1 MLALMFSALVAATPP
16 ATAPA
21 AKPAI
26 KILATGGTIAG
37 AQSNAQS
44 YGYKSGSFSVD
55 DLIGAVPQLK
65 EIATLSG
72 EQVANIGSQDM
83 NDQIW
88 LKLARRVNEVLAAKD
103 VAGVVIMH
111 GTDTMEE
118 TAFFLDLVVKSE
130 KPVVMVGSMRPAT
143 AVSAD
148 GPGNLY
154 NAVAVAAS
162 PGARGRGVLV
172 ALNDEVHAARN
183 VTKTDTTSVET
194 FKSLNRGPQGL
205 VHTGQIAWFQP
216 TDRKHTTRSEFA
228 GKLPAEL
235 PRVDIIFAHA
245 NMSPSLIDA
254 AVKGGAKGLVVAGDG
269 PLRDQLRAQAERL
282 MPGRYRQIQVSSER
296 MPDLYRAADVF
307 LHLSKDE
314 SFGNVYV
321 EALACGLPVVAYDL
335 PRTRWI
341 VGDAGMLCPSEDSGE
356 LARVISTA
364 LNAGTD
370 LSDRSVARASL
381 FNWQEIARQYRT
393 FFAQVVEAHPRRLA

>member
-1 MLALMFSALVAATPP
+1 MRILFALSGLHRVNRGAEVAFLAVAEELAKAGDDVTLIGSGPEIPGRPYRYVQVAAVPRERFERFPKVPALRGDTAWEDLTFSAGLLRAYRPEDFDVTVTCAYPFTNWALRRPVIGGHRPPHVFVTQNGDWPAYSDDAEYSFFGCEGLVCINPDYEKRNRSRYRCALIPNGVDTSRFRPGNRDRAAFDLELETP
-16 ATAPA
+16 T
-21 AKPAI
+21 
-26 KILATGGTIAG
+26 
-37 AQSNAQS
+37 
-44 YGYKSGSFSVD
+44 
-55 DLIGAVPQLK
+55 
-65 EIATLSG
+65 
-72 EQVANIGSQDM
+72 
-83 NDQIW
+83 
-88 LKLARRVNEVLAAKD
+88 
-103 VAGVVIMH
+103 VIMVSAMIPSKNVAS
-111 GTDTMEE
+111 GVD
-118 TAFFLDLVVKSE
+118 
-130 KPVVMVGSMRPAT
+130 
-143 AVSAD
+143 AVSRIPD
-148 GPGNLY
+148 
-154 NAVAVAAS
+154 
-162 PGARGRGVLV
+162 AR
-172 ALNDEVHAARN
+172 
-183 VTKTDTTSVET
+183 
-194 FKSLNRGPQGL
+194 
-205 VHTGQIAWFQP
+205 
-216 TDRKHTTRSEFA
+216 
-228 GKLPAEL
+228 
-235 PRVDIIFAHA
+235 
-245 NMSPSLIDA
+245 
-254 AVKGGAKGLVVAGDG
+254 LVVAGDG

>member
-1 MLALMFSALVAATPP
+1 MVSAMIPSKNVA
-16 ATAPA
+16 
-21 AKPAI
+21 
-26 KILATGGTIAG
+26 
-37 AQSNAQS
+37 
-44 YGYKSGSFSVD
+44 SGVD
-55 DLIGAVPQLK
+55 
-65 EIATLSG
+65 
-72 EQVANIGSQDM
+72 
-83 NDQIW
+83 
-88 LKLARRVNEVLAAKD
+88 
-103 VAGVVIMH
+103 
-111 GTDTMEE
+111 
-118 TAFFLDLVVKSE
+118 
-130 KPVVMVGSMRPAT
+130 
-143 AVSAD
+143 AVSRIPD
-148 GPGNLY
+148 
-154 NAVAVAAS
+154 
-162 PGARGRGVLV
+162 AR
-172 ALNDEVHAARN
+172 
-183 VTKTDTTSVET
+183 
-194 FKSLNRGPQGL
+194 
-205 VHTGQIAWFQP
+205 
-216 TDRKHTTRSEFA
+216 
-228 GKLPAEL
+228 
-235 PRVDIIFAHA
+235 
-245 NMSPSLIDA
+245 
-254 AVKGGAKGLVVAGDG
+254 LVVAGDG